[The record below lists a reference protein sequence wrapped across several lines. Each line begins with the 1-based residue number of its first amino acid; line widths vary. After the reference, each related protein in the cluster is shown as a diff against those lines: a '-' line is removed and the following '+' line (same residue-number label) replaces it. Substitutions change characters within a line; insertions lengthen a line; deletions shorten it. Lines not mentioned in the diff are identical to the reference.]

1 MTRRASPDIQV
12 GESAASISPSRPV
25 VALVGRPN
33 VGKSALFNRMLGGR
47 KALVEDIAGTT
58 RDRLYGD
65 VEWREREFRLV
76 DTGGLLLDESPP
88 YSALI
93 RRQVEV
99 AIEEAQVILFVVDAK
114 EGPTAGDLDVADV
127 LRRTAKPVLLLAN
140 KAESAPRREAA
151 VQFYELGLG
160 EPIPVSAHHGQGVAD
175 VMDMVVEMA
184 PSSPAAEAAEAAEG
198 LAIAIVGRPNV
209 GKSML
214 LNAILGEERVI
225 VSDEPGTTRDSID
238 TPFEFQGKRLLL
250 LDTAGIRRR
259 GRVQRGVE
267 KHSVMRA
274 ERAVERADV
283 ALLLMDAAEGVAAQ
297 DTHIAGLIAEAYV
310 GLVVVVNKWDLMD
323 PAPAVRKQFDRV
335 VRQRLRFAPW
345 APVRFISAKEVTGI
359 DGLLVE
365 ALKAGEERRKRV
377 STGELNAVV
386 QRAIGERGPPSVG
399 GRKLKVLYCTQVQ
412 AAPPTFVFFVND
424 ASLLHFSYR
433 RYIENRLRRVFE
445 FAGTPLRLVFKGRGG
460 R

>member
-1 MTRRASPDIQV
+1 MTRRASPDIEA
-12 GESAASISPSRPV
+12 GESAASTSPSRPV

-47 KALVEDIAGTT
+47 KALVEEIAGTT

-114 EGPTAGDLDVADV
+114 EGLTAADLDVADV

-184 PSSPAAEAAEAAEG
+184 PSSPAAEAAEA

-238 TPFEFQGKRLLL
+238 TPFEFQGQRLLL

-259 GRVQRGVE
+259 GRVQLGVE
-267 KHSVMRA
+267 KHSVLRA
-274 ERAVERADV
+274 ERAVGRADV
-283 ALLLMDAAEGVAAQ
+283 ALLLMDAGEGVAAQ
-297 DTHIAGLIAEAYV
+297 DTHIAGLIADAYV
-310 GLVVVVNKWDLMD
+310 GLVLVVNKWDLIN
-323 PAPAVRKQFDRV
+323 PAPTFRKQFESE
-335 VRQRLRFAPW
+335 VRRRMRFAPW
-345 APVRFISAKEVTGI
+345 APLRFISAKEGTGI

-365 ALKAGEERRKRV
+365 ALKVGEERRKRV
-377 STGELNAVV
+377 TTGELNAVV

-399 GRKLKVLYCTQVQ
+399 NRKLKVLYCTQVQ
-412 AAPPTFVFFVND
+412 AAPPTLVFFVND

-433 RYIENRLRRVFE
+433 RYIENRLRRVFG

>member
-1 MTRRASPDIQV
+1 MTERASPDIQA
-12 GESAASISPSRPV
+12 GESATLTSPSRPV

-47 KALVEDIAGTT
+47 KALVEEIAGTT

-93 RRQVEV
+93 RRQVEI

-114 EGPTAGDLDVADV
+114 EGMTAGDLDVADV

-140 KAESAPRREAA
+140 KAESGSRREAA

-160 EPIPVSAHHGQGVAD
+160 EPIPVSAYHGQGVAD

-184 PSSPAAEAAEAAEG
+184 PASPAVEAAEA

-238 TPFEFQGKRLLL
+238 TPFRFQEQELLL

-267 KHSVMRA
+267 KHSVLRA

-283 ALLLMDAAEGVAAQ
+283 ALLLMDAGEGVAAQ
-297 DTHIAGLIAEAYV
+297 DTHITGLIADAYV
-310 GLVVVVNKWDLMD
+310 GLVLVVNKWDLID
-323 PAPAVRKQFDRV
+323 PAPTFRKQFERV
-335 VRQRLRFAPW
+335 VRHRMRFAPW
-345 APVRFISAKEVTGI
+345 APLRFISAKEGMGI
-359 DGLLVE
+359 DGLLAE
-365 ALKAGEERRKRV
+365 ALKVGEERRKRI

-433 RYIENRLRRVFE
+433 RYIENRLRRVFG
-445 FAGTPLRLVFKGRGG
+445 FAGTPLRLVFKGREG

>member
-1 MTRRASPDIQV
+1 
-12 GESAASISPSRPV
+12 V

-47 KALVEDIAGTT
+47 KALVEEIAGTT

-93 RRQVEV
+93 RRQVEI

-114 EGPTAGDLDVADV
+114 EGLTAADLDVADV

-140 KAESAPRREAA
+140 KAESGSRREAA

-184 PSSPAAEAAEAAEG
+184 PASPAVEAAEA

-238 TPFEFQGKRLLL
+238 TPFQFQEQDLLL

-259 GRVQRGVE
+259 GRVQPGVE
-267 KHSVMRA
+267 KHSVLRA

-283 ALLLMDAAEGVAAQ
+283 ALLLMDAGEGVAAQ
-297 DTHIAGLIAEAYV
+297 DTHIAGLIADAYV
-310 GLVVVVNKWDLMD
+310 GLVLVVNKWDMID
-323 PAPAVRKQFDRV
+323 PAPTFRKQFERV
-335 VRQRLRFAPW
+335 VRHRMRFAPW
-345 APVRFISAKEVTGI
+345 APLRFISAKEGMGI
-359 DGLLVE
+359 DGLLAE
-365 ALKAGEERRKRV
+365 ALKVGEERRKRV

-386 QRAIGERGPPSVG
+386 QRAIGERGPPAVG
-399 GRKLKVLYCTQVQ
+399 NRKLKVLYCTQVQ

-424 ASLLHFSYR
+424 AALLHFSYR
-433 RYIENRLRRVFE
+433 RYIENRLRRVFG
-445 FAGTPLRLVFKGRGG
+445 FAGTPLRLVFKGREG

>member
-1 MTRRASPDIQV
+1 MTERASPDIQA
-12 GESAASISPSRPV
+12 GESATLTSPSRPV

-93 RRQVEV
+93 RRQVEI

-114 EGPTAGDLDVADV
+114 EGLTAADLDVADV

-140 KAESAPRREAA
+140 KAESGSRREAA

-160 EPIPVSAHHGQGVAD
+160 EPIPVSAYHGQGVAD

-184 PSSPAAEAAEAAEG
+184 PASPAVEAAEA

-238 TPFEFQGKRLLL
+238 TPFRFQEQELLL

-267 KHSVMRA
+267 KHSVLRA

-283 ALLLMDAAEGVAAQ
+283 ALLLMDAGEGVAAQ
-297 DTHIAGLIAEAYV
+297 DTHITGLIADAYV
-310 GLVVVVNKWDLMD
+310 GLVLVVNKWDLID
-323 PAPAVRKQFDRV
+323 PAPTFRKQFERV
-335 VRQRLRFAPW
+335 VRHRMRFAPW
-345 APVRFISAKEVTGI
+345 APLRFISAKEGMGI
-359 DGLLVE
+359 DGLLAE
-365 ALKAGEERRKRV
+365 ALKVGEERRKRI

-433 RYIENRLRRVFE
+433 RYIENRLRRVFG
-445 FAGTPLRLVFKGRGG
+445 FAGTPLRLVFKGREG

>member
-1 MTRRASPDIQV
+1 MTERASPDIQA
-12 GESAASISPSRPV
+12 GESATLTSPSRPV

-47 KALVEDIAGTT
+47 KALVEEIAGTT

-93 RRQVEV
+93 RRQVEI

-114 EGPTAGDLDVADV
+114 EGLTAADLDVADV

-140 KAESAPRREAA
+140 KAESGSRREAA

-184 PSSPAAEAAEAAEG
+184 PASPAVEAAEA

-238 TPFEFQGKRLLL
+238 TPFQFQEQELLL

-267 KHSVMRA
+267 KHSVLRA

-283 ALLLMDAAEGVAAQ
+283 ALLLMDAGEGVAAQ
-297 DTHIAGLIAEAYV
+297 DTHIAGLIADAYV
-310 GLVVVVNKWDLMD
+310 GLVLVVNKWDLID
-323 PAPAVRKQFDRV
+323 PAPTFRKQFERV
-335 VRQRLRFAPW
+335 VRHRMRFASW
-345 APVRFISAKEVTGI
+345 APLCFISAKEGMGI
-359 DGLLVE
+359 DGLLAE
-365 ALKAGEERRKRV
+365 ALKVDEERRKRV

-386 QRAIGERGPPSVG
+386 QRVVGERGPPSVG

-433 RYIENRLRRVFE
+433 RYIENRLRRVFG

>member
-1 MTRRASPDIQV
+1 
-12 GESAASISPSRPV
+12 V

-114 EGPTAGDLDVADV
+114 EGMTAADLDVADV

-140 KAESAPRREAA
+140 KAESGSRREAA

-160 EPIPVSAHHGQGVAD
+160 EPIPVSAYHGQGVAD

-184 PSSPAAEAAEAAEG
+184 PASPAVEAAEA

-238 TPFEFQGKRLLL
+238 TPFRFQEQELLL

-267 KHSVMRA
+267 KHSVLRA

-283 ALLLMDAAEGVAAQ
+283 ALLLMDAGEGVAAQ
-297 DTHIAGLIAEAYV
+297 DTHIAGLIADAYV
-310 GLVVVVNKWDLMD
+310 GLVLVVNKWDLID
-323 PAPAVRKQFDRV
+323 PAPTFRKQFERV
-335 VRQRLRFAPW
+335 VRHRMRFAPW
-345 APVRFISAKEVTGI
+345 APLRFISAKEGMGI
-359 DGLLVE
+359 DGLLAE
-365 ALKAGEERRKRV
+365 ALKVGEERRKRI

-412 AAPPTFVFFVND
+412 AVPPTFVFFVND
-424 ASLLHFSYR
+424 AALLHFSYR
-433 RYIENRLRRVFE
+433 RYIENRLRRVFG
-445 FAGTPLRLVFKGRGG
+445 FAGTPLRLVFKGREG

>member
-1 MTRRASPDIQV
+1 MTRRASPDIQA
-12 GESAASISPSRPV
+12 GEGATLTSPSRPV

-93 RRQVEV
+93 RRQVEI

-114 EGPTAGDLDVADV
+114 EGLTAADLDVADV

-140 KAESAPRREAA
+140 KAESGSRREAA

-160 EPIPVSAHHGQGVAD
+160 EPIPVSAYHGQGVAD

-184 PSSPAAEAAEAAEG
+184 PASPAVEAAEAP
-198 LAIAIVGRPNV
+198 AIAIVGRPNV

-238 TPFEFQGKRLLL
+238 TPFQFQEQELLL

-267 KHSVMRA
+267 KHSVLRA

-283 ALLLMDAAEGVAAQ
+283 ALLLMDAGEGVAAQ
-297 DTHIAGLIAEAYV
+297 DTHIAGLIADAYV
-310 GLVVVVNKWDLMD
+310 GLVLVVNKWDLID
-323 PAPAVRKQFDRV
+323 PAPTFRKQFERV
-335 VRQRLRFAPW
+335 VRHRMRFAPW
-345 APVRFISAKEVTGI
+345 APLCFISAKEGMGI
-359 DGLLVE
+359 DGLLAE
-365 ALKAGEERRKRV
+365 ALKVGEERRKRV

-386 QRAIGERGPPSVG
+386 QRVVGERGPPSVG

-433 RYIENRLRRVFE
+433 RYIENRLRRVFG

>member
-1 MTRRASPDIQV
+1 MTRRASPDIQA
-12 GESAASISPSRPV
+12 GESATLTSPSRPV

-47 KALVEDIAGTT
+47 KALVEEIAGTT

-93 RRQVEV
+93 RRQVEI

-114 EGPTAGDLDVADV
+114 EGLTAADLDVADV

-140 KAESAPRREAA
+140 KAESGSRREAA

-160 EPIPVSAHHGQGVAD
+160 EPIPVSAYHGQGVAD

-184 PSSPAAEAAEAAEG
+184 PASPAVEAAEA

-238 TPFEFQGKRLLL
+238 TPFRFQEQELLL

-267 KHSVMRA
+267 KHSVLRA

-283 ALLLMDAAEGVAAQ
+283 ALLLMDAGEGVAAQ
-297 DTHIAGLIAEAYV
+297 DTHIAGLIADAYV
-310 GLVVVVNKWDLMD
+310 GLVLVVNKWDLID
-323 PAPAVRKQFDRV
+323 PAPTFRKQFERV
-335 VRQRLRFAPW
+335 VRHRMRFAPW
-345 APVRFISAKEVTGI
+345 APLRFISAKEGMGI
-359 DGLLVE
+359 DGLLAE
-365 ALKAGEERRKRV
+365 ALKVGEERRKRI

-386 QRAIGERGPPSVG
+386 QRVVGERGPPSVG

-433 RYIENRLRRVFE
+433 RYIENRLRRVFG
-445 FAGTPLRLVFKGRGG
+445 FAGTPLRLVFKGREG

>member
-1 MTRRASPDIQV
+1 MLT
-12 GESAASISPSRPV
+12 SPSRPV

-47 KALVEDIAGTT
+47 KALVEEIAGTT

-93 RRQVEV
+93 RRQVEI

-114 EGPTAGDLDVADV
+114 EGLTAADLDVADV

-140 KAESAPRREAA
+140 KAESGSRREAA

-160 EPIPVSAHHGQGVAD
+160 EPIPVSAYHGQGVAD

-184 PSSPAAEAAEAAEG
+184 PASSSVEAAEAP
-198 LAIAIVGRPNV
+198 AIAIVGRPNV

-238 TPFEFQGKRLLL
+238 TPFRFQEQELLL

-267 KHSVMRA
+267 KHSVLRA

-283 ALLLMDAAEGVAAQ
+283 ALLLMDAGEGVAAQ
-297 DTHIAGLIAEAYV
+297 DTHIAGLIADAYV
-310 GLVVVVNKWDLMD
+310 GLVLVVNKWDLID
-323 PAPAVRKQFDRV
+323 PAPTFRKQFERV
-335 VRQRLRFAPW
+335 VRHRMRFAPW
-345 APVRFISAKEVTGI
+345 APLRFISAKEGMGI
-359 DGLLVE
+359 DELLAE
-365 ALKAGEERRKRV
+365 ALKVGEERRKRV

-386 QRAIGERGPPSVG
+386 QRASGERGPPSVG

-433 RYIENRLRRVFE
+433 RYIENRLRRVFG

>member
-1 MTRRASPDIQV
+1 MTERASPDIQA
-12 GESAASISPSRPV
+12 GESATLTSPSRPV

-47 KALVEDIAGTT
+47 KALVEEIAGTT

-93 RRQVEV
+93 RRQVEI

-114 EGPTAGDLDVADV
+114 EGLTAADLDVADV

-140 KAESAPRREAA
+140 KAESGSRREAA

-160 EPIPVSAHHGQGVAD
+160 EPIPVSAYHGQGVAD

-184 PSSPAAEAAEAAEG
+184 PASPAVEAAEA

-238 TPFEFQGKRLLL
+238 TPFRFQEQELLL

-267 KHSVMRA
+267 KHSVLRA

-283 ALLLMDAAEGVAAQ
+283 ALLLMDAGEGVAAQ
-297 DTHIAGLIAEAYV
+297 DTHIAGLIADAYV
-310 GLVVVVNKWDLMD
+310 GLVLVVNKWDLID
-323 PAPAVRKQFDRV
+323 PAPTFRKQFERV
-335 VRQRLRFAPW
+335 VRHRMRFASW
-345 APVRFISAKEVTGI
+345 APLCFISAKEGMGI
-359 DGLLVE
+359 DGLLAE
-365 ALKAGEERRKRV
+365 ALKVDEERRKRV

-386 QRAIGERGPPSVG
+386 QRVVGERGPPSVG

-433 RYIENRLRRVFE
+433 RYIENRLRRVFG
-445 FAGTPLRLVFKGRGG
+445 FAGTPLRLVFKGREG

>member
-1 MTRRASPDIQV
+1 MTRRASPDIQA
-12 GESAASISPSRPV
+12 GEGATLTSPSRPV

-47 KALVEDIAGTT
+47 KALVEEIAGTT

-114 EGPTAGDLDVADV
+114 DGLTAADLDVADV

-140 KAESAPRREAA
+140 KAESGSRREAA

-160 EPIPVSAHHGQGVAD
+160 EPIPVSAYHGQGVAD

-184 PSSPAAEAAEAAEG
+184 PASPAVEAAEA

-238 TPFEFQGKRLLL
+238 TPFRFQEQELLL

-267 KHSVMRA
+267 KHSVLRA

-283 ALLLMDAAEGVAAQ
+283 ALLLMDAGEGVAAQ
-297 DTHIAGLIAEAYV
+297 DTHIAGLIADAYV
-310 GLVVVVNKWDLMD
+310 GLVLVVNKWDLID
-323 PAPAVRKQFDRV
+323 PAPTFRKQFERV
-335 VRQRLRFAPW
+335 VRHRMRFAPW
-345 APVRFISAKEVTGI
+345 APLCFISAKEGMGI
-359 DGLLVE
+359 DGLLAE
-365 ALKAGEERRKRV
+365 ALKVGEERRKRV

-433 RYIENRLRRVFE
+433 RYIENRLRRVFG

>member
-1 MTRRASPDIQV
+1 MLT
-12 GESAASISPSRPV
+12 SPSRPV

-47 KALVEDIAGTT
+47 KALVEEIAGTT

-65 VEWREREFRLV
+65 VEWREWEFRLV

-93 RRQVEV
+93 RRQVEI

-114 EGPTAGDLDVADV
+114 EGLTAADLDVADV

-140 KAESAPRREAA
+140 KAESRSRREAA

-184 PSSPAAEAAEAAEG
+184 PASPAVEAAEA

-214 LNAILGEERVI
+214 LNAILGEDRVI

-238 TPFEFQGKRLLL
+238 TPFQFQEQELLL

-267 KHSVMRA
+267 KHSVLRA

-283 ALLLMDAAEGVAAQ
+283 ALLLMDAGEGVAAQ
-297 DTHIAGLIAEAYV
+297 DTHIAGLIADAYV
-310 GLVVVVNKWDLMD
+310 GLVLVVNKWDLID
-323 PAPAVRKQFDRV
+323 PAPTFRKQFERV
-335 VRQRLRFAPW
+335 VRHRMRFAPW
-345 APVRFISAKEVTGI
+345 APLCFISAKEGMGI
-359 DGLLVE
+359 DGLLAE
-365 ALKAGEERRKRV
+365 ALKVGEERRKRI

-433 RYIENRLRRVFE
+433 RYIENRLRRVFG
-445 FAGTPLRLVFKGRGG
+445 FAGTPLRLVFKGREG

>member
-1 MTRRASPDIQV
+1 MTRRTSPDIQA
-12 GESAASISPSRPV
+12 GESATLTSPSRPV

-93 RRQVEV
+93 RRQVEI

-114 EGPTAGDLDVADV
+114 EGLTAADLDVADV

-140 KAESAPRREAA
+140 KAESGSRREAA

-160 EPIPVSAHHGQGVAD
+160 EPIPVSAYHGQGVAD

-184 PSSPAAEAAEAAEG
+184 PASPAVEAAEA

-238 TPFEFQGKRLLL
+238 TPFRFQEQELLL

-267 KHSVMRA
+267 KHSVLRA
-274 ERAVERADV
+274 ERAVERADI
-283 ALLLMDAAEGVAAQ
+283 ALLLMDAGEGVAAQ
-297 DTHIAGLIAEAYV
+297 DTHIAGLIADAYV
-310 GLVVVVNKWDLMD
+310 GLVLVVNKWDLID
-323 PAPAVRKQFDRV
+323 PAPTFRKQFERV
-335 VRQRLRFAPW
+335 VRHRMRFAPW
-345 APVRFISAKEVTGI
+345 APLRFISAKEGMGI
-359 DGLLVE
+359 DGLLAE
-365 ALKAGEERRKRV
+365 ALKVGEERRKRI

-433 RYIENRLRRVFE
+433 RYIENRLRRVFG
-445 FAGTPLRLVFKGRGG
+445 FAGTPLRLVFKGREG

>member
-1 MTRRASPDIQV
+1 MTKRS
-12 GESAASISPSRPV
+12 SPSPQAGENATLTSAGRPV

-114 EGPTAGDLDVADV
+114 EGLTAADLDVADV
-127 LRRTAKPVLLLAN
+127 LRRMAKPVLLLAN
-140 KAESAPRREAA
+140 KAENVSRREAA

-160 EPIPVSAHHGQGVAD
+160 EPIPVSAFHGQGVAD

-184 PSSPAAEAAEAAEG
+184 PASPAVEVAES

-238 TPFEFQGKRLLL
+238 TPFRFQEQELLL

-267 KHSVMRA
+267 KHSVLRA
-274 ERAVERADV
+274 ERAVKRADV
-283 ALLLMDAAEGVAAQ
+283 ALLLMDAGEGVAAQ
-297 DTHIAGLIAEAYV
+297 DTHIAGLIADAYV
-310 GLVVVVNKWDLMD
+310 GLVLVVNKWDLID
-323 PAPAVRKQFDRV
+323 PAPTFRKQFERE
-335 VRQRLRFAPW
+335 VRRRMRFVPW
-345 APVRFISAKEVTGI
+345 APLRFVSAKEGMGI
-359 DGLLVE
+359 DGLLAE
-365 ALKAGEERRKRV
+365 ALKVGEERRKRV

-386 QRAIGERGPPSVG
+386 QRTIGERGPPSVG

-433 RYIENRLRRVFE
+433 RYIENRLRRVFG
-445 FAGTPLRLVFKGRGG
+445 FAGTPLRLVFKGRGE

>member
-1 MTRRASPDIQV
+1 LTSPT
-12 GESAASISPSRPV
+12 RPV

-93 RRQVEV
+93 RRQVEI

-114 EGPTAGDLDVADV
+114 EGLTAADLDVADV

-140 KAESAPRREAA
+140 KAESGSRREAA

-160 EPIPVSAHHGQGVAD
+160 EPIPVSAYHGQGVAD

-184 PSSPAAEAAEAAEG
+184 SASPAVEAAAA

-238 TPFEFQGKRLLL
+238 TPFRFQEQELLL

-267 KHSVMRA
+267 KHSVLRA

-283 ALLLMDAAEGVAAQ
+283 ALLLMDAGEGVAAQ
-297 DTHIAGLIAEAYV
+297 DTHIAGLIADAYV
-310 GLVVVVNKWDLMD
+310 GLVLVVNKWDLID
-323 PAPAVRKQFDRV
+323 PAPTFRKQFERV
-335 VRQRLRFAPW
+335 VRQRMRFAPW
-345 APVRFISAKEVTGI
+345 APLCFISAKEGMGI
-359 DGLLVE
+359 DGLLAE
-365 ALKAGEERRKRV
+365 ALKVGEERRKRV

-386 QRAIGERGPPSVG
+386 QRTIGERGPPSVG

-433 RYIENRLRRVFE
+433 RYIENRLRRVFG

>member
-1 MTRRASPDIQV
+1 MTRRASPDIQA
-12 GESAASISPSRPV
+12 GEGATLTSPSRPV

-93 RRQVEV
+93 RRQVEI

-114 EGPTAGDLDVADV
+114 EGLTAADLDVADV

-140 KAESAPRREAA
+140 KAESGSRREAA

-160 EPIPVSAHHGQGVAD
+160 EPIPVSAYHGQGVAD

-184 PSSPAAEAAEAAEG
+184 PASPAVEAAEAP
-198 LAIAIVGRPNV
+198 AIAIVGRPNV

-238 TPFEFQGKRLLL
+238 TPFRFQEQELLL

-267 KHSVMRA
+267 KHSVLRA

-283 ALLLMDAAEGVAAQ
+283 ALLLMDAGEGVAAQ
-297 DTHIAGLIAEAYV
+297 DTHIAGLIADAYV
-310 GLVVVVNKWDLMD
+310 GLVLVVNKWDLID
-323 PAPAVRKQFDRV
+323 SAPTFRKQFERV
-335 VRQRLRFAPW
+335 VRHRMRFAPW
-345 APVRFISAKEVTGI
+345 APLCFISAKEDMGI
-359 DGLLVE
+359 DGLLAE
-365 ALKAGEERRKRV
+365 ALKVGEERRKRV

-433 RYIENRLRRVFE
+433 RYIENRLRRVFG

>member
-1 MTRRASPDIQV
+1 MT
-12 GESAASISPSRPV
+12 SPSRPV

-47 KALVEDIAGTT
+47 KALVEEIAGTT

-65 VEWREREFRLV
+65 VEWREWEFRLV

-93 RRQVEV
+93 RRQVEI

-114 EGPTAGDLDVADV
+114 EGLTAADLDVADV

-140 KAESAPRREAA
+140 KAESRSRREAA

-184 PSSPAAEAAEAAEG
+184 PASPAVEAAEA

-238 TPFEFQGKRLLL
+238 TPFRFQEQELLL

-267 KHSVMRA
+267 KHSVLRA

-283 ALLLMDAAEGVAAQ
+283 ALLLMDAGEGVAAQ
-297 DTHIAGLIAEAYV
+297 DTHIAGLIADAYV
-310 GLVVVVNKWDLMD
+310 GLVLVVNKWDLID
-323 PAPAVRKQFDRV
+323 PAPTFRKQFERV
-335 VRQRLRFAPW
+335 VRHRMRFASW
-345 APVRFISAKEVTGI
+345 APLCFISAKEGMGI
-359 DGLLVE
+359 DGLLAE
-365 ALKAGEERRKRV
+365 ALKVDEERRKRV

-386 QRAIGERGPPSVG
+386 QRVVGERGPPSVG

-433 RYIENRLRRVFE
+433 RYIENRLRRVFG

>member
-1 MTRRASPDIQV
+1 MTRRASPDIQA
-12 GESAASISPSRPV
+12 GESATLTFPSRPV

-47 KALVEDIAGTT
+47 KALVEEIAGTT

-114 EGPTAGDLDVADV
+114 EGLTAADLDVADV

-140 KAESAPRREAA
+140 KAESESRREAA

-184 PSSPAAEAAEAAEG
+184 PASPAVEVAEA

-238 TPFEFQGKRLLL
+238 TPFQFQEQELLL

-267 KHSVMRA
+267 KHSVLRA

-283 ALLLMDAAEGVAAQ
+283 ALLLMDAGEGVAAQ
-297 DTHIAGLIAEAYV
+297 DTHIAGLIADAYV
-310 GLVVVVNKWDLMD
+310 GLVLVVNKWDLID
-323 PAPAVRKQFDRV
+323 PAPTFRKQFERV
-335 VRQRLRFAPW
+335 VRHRMRFAPW
-345 APVRFISAKEVTGI
+345 APLCFISAKEGMGI
-359 DGLLVE
+359 DGLLAE
-365 ALKAGEERRKRV
+365 ALKVDEERRKRV

-386 QRAIGERGPPSVG
+386 QRTIGERGPPSVG

-433 RYIENRLRRVFE
+433 RYIENRLRRVFG

>member
-1 MTRRASPDIQV
+1 MTRRASPDIQA
-12 GESAASISPSRPV
+12 GEGATLTSPSRPV

-47 KALVEDIAGTT
+47 KALVEEIAGTT

-93 RRQVEV
+93 RRQVEI

-114 EGPTAGDLDVADV
+114 EGLTAADLDVADV

-140 KAESAPRREAA
+140 KAESGSRREAA

-184 PSSPAAEAAEAAEG
+184 PASPAVEAAEA

-238 TPFEFQGKRLLL
+238 TPFQFQEQELLL

-267 KHSVMRA
+267 KHSVLRA

-283 ALLLMDAAEGVAAQ
+283 ALLLMDAGEGVAAQ
-297 DTHIAGLIAEAYV
+297 DTHIAGLIADAYV
-310 GLVVVVNKWDLMD
+310 GLVLVVNKWDLID
-323 PAPAVRKQFDRV
+323 PAPTFRKQFERV
-335 VRQRLRFAPW
+335 VRHRMRFAPW
-345 APVRFISAKEVTGI
+345 APLCFISAKEGMGI
-359 DGLLVE
+359 DGLLAE
-365 ALKAGEERRKRV
+365 ALKVGEERRKRV

-386 QRAIGERGPPSVG
+386 QRAIGERGPPAVG

-433 RYIENRLRRVFE
+433 RYIENRLRRVFG

>member
-1 MTRRASPDIQV
+1 LT
-12 GESAASISPSRPV
+12 SPSRPV

-93 RRQVEV
+93 RRQVEI

-114 EGPTAGDLDVADV
+114 EGLTAADLDVADV

-140 KAESAPRREAA
+140 KAESGSRREAA

-160 EPIPVSAHHGQGVAD
+160 EPIPVSAYHGQGVAD

-184 PSSPAAEAAEAAEG
+184 SASPAVEAAAA

-238 TPFEFQGKRLLL
+238 TPFRFQEQELLL

-267 KHSVMRA
+267 KHSVLRA

-283 ALLLMDAAEGVAAQ
+283 ALLLMDAGEGVAAQ
-297 DTHIAGLIAEAYV
+297 DTHIAGLIADAYV
-310 GLVVVVNKWDLMD
+310 GLVLVVNKWDLID
-323 PAPAVRKQFDRV
+323 PAPTFRKQFERV
-335 VRQRLRFAPW
+335 VRHRMRFAPW
-345 APVRFISAKEVTGI
+345 APLCFISAKEGMGI
-359 DGLLVE
+359 DGLLAE
-365 ALKAGEERRKRV
+365 ALKVGEERRKRV

-386 QRAIGERGPPSVG
+386 QRVVGERGPPSVG

-433 RYIENRLRRVFE
+433 RYIENRLRRVFG

>member
-1 MTRRASPDIQV
+1 MTRRASPDIQA
-12 GESAASISPSRPV
+12 GEGATLTSPSRPV

-47 KALVEDIAGTT
+47 KALVEEIAGTT

-93 RRQVEV
+93 RRQVEI

-114 EGPTAGDLDVADV
+114 EGLTAADLDVADV

-140 KAESAPRREAA
+140 KAESESRREAA

-175 VMDMVVEMA
+175 VMDMVVEMPPA
-184 PSSPAAEAAEAAEG
+184 SPAVEAAEA

-238 TPFEFQGKRLLL
+238 TPFRFQEQELLL

-267 KHSVMRA
+267 KHSVLRA

-283 ALLLMDAAEGVAAQ
+283 ALLLMDAGEGVTAQ
-297 DTHIAGLIAEAYV
+297 DTHIAGLIADAYV
-310 GLVVVVNKWDLMD
+310 GLVLVVNKWDLID
-323 PAPAVRKQFDRV
+323 PAPTFRKQFERV
-335 VRQRLRFAPW
+335 VRHRMRFAPW
-345 APVRFISAKEVTGI
+345 APLRFVSAKEGMGI
-359 DGLLVE
+359 DGLLAE
-365 ALKAGEERRKRV
+365 ALKVGEERRKRV

-433 RYIENRLRRVFE
+433 RYIENRLRRVFG

>member
-1 MTRRASPDIQV
+1 MTRRASPDVQA
-12 GESAASISPSRPV
+12 GESATLTSLSRPV

-47 KALVEDIAGTT
+47 KALVEEIAGTT

-114 EGPTAGDLDVADV
+114 EGLTAADLDVADV

-140 KAESAPRREAA
+140 KAESGSRREAA

-184 PSSPAAEAAEAAEG
+184 PASPAVEAAEA

-238 TPFEFQGKRLLL
+238 TPFRFQEQELLL

-267 KHSVMRA
+267 KHSVLRA

-283 ALLLMDAAEGVAAQ
+283 ALLLMDAGEGVAAQ
-297 DTHIAGLIAEAYV
+297 DTHIAGLIADAYV
-310 GLVVVVNKWDLMD
+310 GLVLVVNKWDLID
-323 PAPAVRKQFDRV
+323 PAPTFRKQFERV
-335 VRQRLRFAPW
+335 VRQRMRFAPW
-345 APVRFISAKEVTGI
+345 APLRFISAKEGMGI
-359 DGLLVE
+359 DGLLAE
-365 ALKAGEERRKRV
+365 ALKVGGERRKRV

-386 QRAIGERGPPSVG
+386 QRAVGERGPPSVG

-433 RYIENRLRRVFE
+433 RYIENRLRRVFG
-445 FAGTPLRLVFKGRGG
+445 FAGAPLRLVFKGRGG

>member
-1 MTRRASPDIQV
+1 MTRRASPDIQA
-12 GESAASISPSRPV
+12 GEGATLTSPSRPV

-47 KALVEDIAGTT
+47 KALVEEIAGTT

-93 RRQVEV
+93 RRQVEI

-114 EGPTAGDLDVADV
+114 EGLTAADLDVADV

-140 KAESAPRREAA
+140 KAESGSRREAA

-184 PSSPAAEAAEAAEG
+184 PASPAVEAAEA

-238 TPFEFQGKRLLL
+238 TPFQFQEQELLL

-267 KHSVMRA
+267 KHSVLRA

-283 ALLLMDAAEGVAAQ
+283 ALLLMDAGEGVAAQ
-297 DTHIAGLIAEAYV
+297 DTHIAGLIADAYV
-310 GLVVVVNKWDLMD
+310 GLVLVVNKWDLID
-323 PAPAVRKQFDRV
+323 PAPTFRKQFERV
-335 VRQRLRFAPW
+335 VRHRMRFAPW
-345 APVRFISAKEVTGI
+345 APLCFISAKEGMGI
-359 DGLLVE
+359 DGLLAE
-365 ALKAGEERRKRV
+365 ALKVGEERRKRV

-386 QRAIGERGPPSVG
+386 QRTIGERGPPSVG

-433 RYIENRLRRVFE
+433 RYIENRLRRVFG
-445 FAGTPLRLVFKGRGG
+445 FAGTPLRLVFKGRGE

>member
-1 MTRRASPDIQV
+1 MTRRASPDIQA
-12 GESAASISPSRPV
+12 GEGATLTSPSRPV

-47 KALVEDIAGTT
+47 KALVEEIAGTT

-65 VEWREREFRLV
+65 VEWREWEFRLV

-93 RRQVEV
+93 RRQVEI

-114 EGPTAGDLDVADV
+114 EGLTAADLDVADV

-140 KAESAPRREAA
+140 KAESRSRREAA

-184 PSSPAAEAAEAAEG
+184 PASSAVEAAEVP
-198 LAIAIVGRPNV
+198 AIAIVGRPNV

-238 TPFEFQGKRLLL
+238 TPFRFQEQELLL

-267 KHSVMRA
+267 KHSVLRA

-283 ALLLMDAAEGVAAQ
+283 ALLLMDAGEGVAAQ
-297 DTHIAGLIAEAYV
+297 DTHIAGLIADAYV
-310 GLVVVVNKWDLMD
+310 GLVLVVNKWDLID
-323 PAPAVRKQFDRV
+323 PAPTFRKQFERV
-335 VRQRLRFAPW
+335 VRHRMRFAPW
-345 APVRFISAKEVTGI
+345 APLCFISAKEGMGI
-359 DGLLVE
+359 DGLLAE
-365 ALKAGEERRKRV
+365 ALKVDEERRKRV

-386 QRAIGERGPPSVG
+386 QRVVGERGPPSVG

-433 RYIENRLRRVFE
+433 RYIENRLRRVFG

>member
-1 MTRRASPDIQV
+1 MTRRASPDIQA
-12 GESAASISPSRPV
+12 GEGATLTSPSRPV

-93 RRQVEV
+93 RRQVEI

-114 EGPTAGDLDVADV
+114 EGLTAADLDVADV

-140 KAESAPRREAA
+140 KAESGSRREAA

-160 EPIPVSAHHGQGVAD
+160 EPIPVSAYHGQGVAD

-184 PSSPAAEAAEAAEG
+184 PASPAVEAAEAP
-198 LAIAIVGRPNV
+198 AIAIVGRPNV

-238 TPFEFQGKRLLL
+238 TPFRFQEQELLL

-267 KHSVMRA
+267 KHSVLRA

-283 ALLLMDAAEGVAAQ
+283 ALLLMDAGEGVAAQ
-297 DTHIAGLIAEAYV
+297 DTHIAGLIADAYV
-310 GLVVVVNKWDLMD
+310 GLVLVVNKWDLID
-323 PAPAVRKQFDRV
+323 PAPTFRKQFERV
-335 VRQRLRFAPW
+335 VRHRMRFAPW
-345 APVRFISAKEVTGI
+345 APLCFISAKEGMGI
-359 DGLLVE
+359 DGLLAE
-365 ALKAGEERRKRV
+365 ALKVGEERRKRV

-386 QRAIGERGPPSVG
+386 QRVIGERGPPSVG

-433 RYIENRLRRVFE
+433 RYIENRLRRVFG

>member
-1 MTRRASPDIQV
+1 MTKRS
-12 GESAASISPSRPV
+12 SPSPQAGENATLTSAGRPV

-114 EGPTAGDLDVADV
+114 EGLTAADLDVADV
-127 LRRTAKPVLLLAN
+127 LRRMAKPVLLLAN
-140 KAESAPRREAA
+140 KAENVSRREAA

-160 EPIPVSAHHGQGVAD
+160 EPIPVSAFHGQGVAD

-184 PSSPAAEAAEAAEG
+184 PASPAVEVAES

-238 TPFEFQGKRLLL
+238 TPFRFQEQELLL

-267 KHSVMRA
+267 KHSVLRA
-274 ERAVERADV
+274 ERAVKRADV
-283 ALLLMDAAEGVAAQ
+283 ALLLMDAGEGVAAQ
-297 DTHIAGLIAEAYV
+297 DTHIAGLIADAYV
-310 GLVVVVNKWDLMD
+310 GLVLVVNKWDLID
-323 PAPAVRKQFDRV
+323 PAPTFRKQFERE
-335 VRQRLRFAPW
+335 VRRRMRFVPW
-345 APVRFISAKEVTGI
+345 APLRFISAKEGMGI
-359 DGLLVE
+359 DGLLAE
-365 ALKAGEERRKRV
+365 ALKVGEERRKRV

-386 QRAIGERGPPSVG
+386 QRTIGERGPPSVG

-433 RYIENRLRRVFE
+433 RYIENRLRRVFG
-445 FAGTPLRLVFKGRGG
+445 FAGTPLRLVFKGRGE

>member
-1 MTRRASPDIQV
+1 MTAQEKTDSQLEETATLTP
-12 GESAASISPSRPV
+12 PSKPV

-65 VEWREREFRLV
+65 VEWQQKEFRLV
-76 DTGGLLLDESPP
+76 DTGGLLVGESAP

-93 RRQVEV
+93 RQQVEL

-114 EGPTAGDLDVADV
+114 EGITAADLDVADV
-127 LRRTAKPVLLLAN
+127 LRRAAKPVLLLAN
-140 KAESAPRREAA
+140 KAENWTRREAA
-151 VQFYELGLG
+151 VEFYELGLG
-160 EPIPVSAHHGQGVAD
+160 EPIPVSAYHGQGVAD
-175 VMDMVVEMA
+175 VLDMVVELA
-184 PSSPAAEAAEAAEG
+184 PAPATVETAEA
-198 LAIAIVGRPNV
+198 LSIAIVGRPNV

-238 TPFEFQGKRLLL
+238 TLFEFQGQRLLI

-267 KHSVMRA
+267 KHSVLRA
-274 ERAVERADV
+274 ERAVEKADV
-283 ALLLMDAAEGVAAQ
+283 AFLLMDAAEGVAAQ
-297 DTHIAGLIAEAYV
+297 DTHIAGLVADAHV
-310 GLVVVVNKWDLMD
+310 GLVLVVNKWDLMD
-323 PAPAVRKQFDRV
+323 PSPNVRKQFERV
-335 VRQRLRFAPW
+335 VRLRTRFAPW
-345 APVRFISAKEVTGI
+345 AAVRFISAKEGTGI
-359 DGLLVE
+359 DGLLAE
-365 ALKAGEERRKRV
+365 ALKVGEERRKRV
-377 STGELNAVV
+377 GTGELNAMV
-386 QRAIGERGPPSVG
+386 QRAIEERGPPSVHG
-399 GRKLKVLYCTQVQ
+399 KKLKVLYCTQVQ
-412 AAPPTFVFFVND
+412 VAPPTFVFFMND

-433 RYIENRLRRVFE
+433 RYLENRLRRVFG
-445 FAGTPLRLVFKGRGG
+445 FAGTPLKMVFKSRGE

>member
-1 MTRRASPDIQV
+1 M
-12 GESAASISPSRPV
+12 
-25 VALVGRPN
+25 ALVGRPN

-47 KALVEDIAGTT
+47 KALVEEIAGTT

-114 EGPTAGDLDVADV
+114 EGLTAADLDVADV

-140 KAESAPRREAA
+140 KAESESRREAA

-184 PSSPAAEAAEAAEG
+184 PASPAVEAAEA

-238 TPFEFQGKRLLL
+238 TPFRFQEQELLL

-267 KHSVMRA
+267 KHSVLRA

-283 ALLLMDAAEGVAAQ
+283 ALLLMDAGEGVAAQ
-297 DTHIAGLIAEAYV
+297 DTHIAGLIADAYV
-310 GLVVVVNKWDLMD
+310 GLVLVVNKWDLID
-323 PAPAVRKQFDRV
+323 PAPTFRKQFERV
-335 VRQRLRFAPW
+335 VRHRMRFAPW
-345 APVRFISAKEVTGI
+345 APLRFISAKEGMGI
-359 DGLLVE
+359 DGLLAE
-365 ALKAGEERRKRV
+365 ALKVGEERRKRV

-386 QRAIGERGPPSVG
+386 QRAVGERGPPSVG

-433 RYIENRLRRVFE
+433 RYIENRLRRVFG

>member
-1 MTRRASPDIQV
+1 MTRRASPDIQA
-12 GESAASISPSRPV
+12 GEGATLTSPSRPV

-93 RRQVEV
+93 RRQVEI

-114 EGPTAGDLDVADV
+114 EGLTAADLDVADV

-140 KAESAPRREAA
+140 KAESGSRREAA

-160 EPIPVSAHHGQGVAD
+160 EPIPVSAYHGQGVAD

-184 PSSPAAEAAEAAEG
+184 PASPAVEAAEAP
-198 LAIAIVGRPNV
+198 AIAIVGRPNV

-238 TPFEFQGKRLLL
+238 TPFRFQEQELLL

-267 KHSVMRA
+267 KHSVLRA

-283 ALLLMDAAEGVAAQ
+283 ALLLMDAGEGVAAQ
-297 DTHIAGLIAEAYV
+297 DTHIAGLIADAYV
-310 GLVVVVNKWDLMD
+310 GLVLVVNKWDLID
-323 PAPAVRKQFDRV
+323 PAPTFRKQFERV
-335 VRQRLRFAPW
+335 VRHRMRFAPW
-345 APVRFISAKEVTGI
+345 APLCFISAKEGMGI
-359 DGLLVE
+359 DGLLAE
-365 ALKAGEERRKRV
+365 ALKVGEERRKRV

-386 QRAIGERGPPSVG
+386 QRTIGERGPPSVG

-433 RYIENRLRRVFE
+433 RYIENRLRRVFG

>member
-1 MTRRASPDIQV
+1 MTRRASPDIQA
-12 GESAASISPSRPV
+12 GEGATLTSPSRPV

-47 KALVEDIAGTT
+47 KALVEEIAGTT

-93 RRQVEV
+93 RRQVEI

-114 EGPTAGDLDVADV
+114 EGLTAADLDVADV

-140 KAESAPRREAA
+140 KAESGSRREAA

-160 EPIPVSAHHGQGVAD
+160 EPIPVSAYHGQGVAD

-184 PSSPAAEAAEAAEG
+184 SASPAVEAAEA

-238 TPFEFQGKRLLL
+238 TPFRFQEQELLL

-267 KHSVMRA
+267 KHSVLRA

-283 ALLLMDAAEGVAAQ
+283 ALLLMDAGEGVAAQ
-297 DTHIAGLIAEAYV
+297 DTHIAGLIADAYV
-310 GLVVVVNKWDLMD
+310 GLVLVVNKWDLID
-323 PAPAVRKQFDRV
+323 PAPTFRKQFERV
-335 VRQRLRFAPW
+335 VRHRMRFAPW
-345 APVRFISAKEVTGI
+345 APLCFISAKEGMGI
-359 DGLLVE
+359 DGLLAE
-365 ALKAGEERRKRV
+365 ALKVGEERRKRV

-386 QRAIGERGPPSVG
+386 QRTIGERGPPSVG

-433 RYIENRLRRVFE
+433 RYIENRLRRVFG

>member
-1 MTRRASPDIQV
+1 MTRRASPDIQA
-12 GESAASISPSRPV
+12 GEGATLTSPSRPV

-47 KALVEDIAGTT
+47 KALVEEIAGTT

-65 VEWREREFRLV
+65 VEWREWEFRLV

-93 RRQVEV
+93 RRQVEI

-114 EGPTAGDLDVADV
+114 EGLTAADLDVAGV

-140 KAESAPRREAA
+140 KAESRSRREAA

-184 PSSPAAEAAEAAEG
+184 PSSPAVEAAEA

-214 LNAILGEERVI
+214 LNAILGEDRVI

-238 TPFEFQGKRLLL
+238 TPFQFQEQELLL

-267 KHSVMRA
+267 KHSVLRA

-283 ALLLMDAAEGVAAQ
+283 ALLLMDAGEGVAAQ
-297 DTHIAGLIAEAYV
+297 DTHIAGLIADAYV
-310 GLVVVVNKWDLMD
+310 GLVLVVNKWDLID
-323 PAPAVRKQFDRV
+323 PAPTFRKQFERV
-335 VRQRLRFAPW
+335 VRHRMRFAPW
-345 APVRFISAKEVTGI
+345 APLCFISAKEGMGI
-359 DGLLVE
+359 DGLLAE
-365 ALKAGEERRKRV
+365 ALKVDEERRKRV

-386 QRAIGERGPPSVG
+386 QRVVGERGPPSVG

-433 RYIENRLRRVFE
+433 RYIENRLRRVFG

>member
-1 MTRRASPDIQV
+1 MTERASPDIQA
-12 GESAASISPSRPV
+12 GESATLTSPSRPV

-114 EGPTAGDLDVADV
+114 EGMTAGDLDVADV

-140 KAESAPRREAA
+140 KAESGSRREAA

-160 EPIPVSAHHGQGVAD
+160 EPIPVSAYHGQGVAD

-184 PSSPAAEAAEAAEG
+184 PASPAVEAAEA

-238 TPFEFQGKRLLL
+238 TPFRFQEQELLL

-267 KHSVMRA
+267 KHSVLRA

-283 ALLLMDAAEGVAAQ
+283 ALLLMDAGEGVAAQ
-297 DTHIAGLIAEAYV
+297 DTHITGLIADAYV
-310 GLVVVVNKWDLMD
+310 GLVLVVNKWDLID
-323 PAPAVRKQFDRV
+323 PAPTFRKQFERV
-335 VRQRLRFAPW
+335 VRHRMRFAPW
-345 APVRFISAKEVTGI
+345 APLRFISAKEGMGI
-359 DGLLVE
+359 DGLLAE
-365 ALKAGEERRKRV
+365 ALKVGEERRKRI

-433 RYIENRLRRVFE
+433 RYIENRLRRVFG
-445 FAGTPLRLVFKGRGG
+445 FAGTPLRLVFKGREG

>member
-1 MTRRASPDIQV
+1 
-12 GESAASISPSRPV
+12 V

-47 KALVEDIAGTT
+47 KALVEEIAGTT

-93 RRQVEV
+93 RRQVEI

-114 EGPTAGDLDVADV
+114 EGLTAADLDVADV

-140 KAESAPRREAA
+140 KAESRSRREAA

-184 PSSPAAEAAEAAEG
+184 PASPAVEAAEA

-214 LNAILGEERVI
+214 LNAILGEDRVI

-238 TPFEFQGKRLLL
+238 TPFQFQEQDLLL

-259 GRVQRGVE
+259 GRVQPGVE
-267 KHSVMRA
+267 KHSVLRA

-283 ALLLMDAAEGVAAQ
+283 ALLLMDAGEGVAAQ
-297 DTHIAGLIAEAYV
+297 DTHIAGLIADAYV
-310 GLVVVVNKWDLMD
+310 GLVLVVNKWDLID
-323 PAPAVRKQFDRV
+323 PAPTFRKQFERV
-335 VRQRLRFAPW
+335 VRHRMRFAPW
-345 APVRFISAKEVTGI
+345 APLRFISAKEGMGI
-359 DGLLVE
+359 DGLLAE
-365 ALKAGEERRKRV
+365 ALKVGEERRKRV

-386 QRAIGERGPPSVG
+386 QRAIGERGPPAVG
-399 GRKLKVLYCTQVQ
+399 NRKLKVLYCTQVQ

-424 ASLLHFSYR
+424 AALLHFSYR
-433 RYIENRLRRVFE
+433 RYIENRLRRVFG
-445 FAGTPLRLVFKGRGG
+445 FAGTPLRLVFKGREG